1 MSSEHFRKC
10 PQLSLQL
17 ASRYS
22 LLATSAPMI
31 STIARKE
38 FTELFRDGRFRC
50 SAGIVLALLTV
61 AVLAGAHHQR
71 ALLAQQATAQAEEL
85 HRWYHQSD
93 KNPHSGA
100 HYGFYVFKPR
110 LAPGFI
116 DPGVEPFTGI
126 GTWLEAHYQNEM
138 VFRPAADATPAQRF
152 GELTVA
158 LALQVM
164 LPLVIVLLAFN
175 AFAGERERG
184 TLRQLLSLGLR
195 PRDLVLGKML
205 GVLGA
210 LAIVVVPALALGG
223 VAIVTTDAGA
233 ATGRFGVMAAAYLI
247 YLGVFLFVSL
257 AVSARASTPRFALV
271 ALLGFWA
278 ANCLFAPRAVGD
290 VAALVHPLPDPV
302 VMRANIKNGIGD
314 PHGAPAKLQQ
324 RVAALLQEHRVTRP
338 EDLPINVRGLQLQM
352 GEEHSWEIYDRHLGE
367 LNAAMLAQERLR
379 QRGAVLFPLVGL
391 QAVSTALA
399 GTDLRQHLDFMDA
412 AERHRRVIQK
422 LMNDAVM
429 LRPLQAGEVYV
440 AGQEMWAKVP
450 RFVHEPAS
458 LATVLSRNAL
468 PLTVLFLW
476 LAIALGLA
484 LRSTRHLT
492 PV

>member
-1 MSSEHFRKC
+1 
-10 PQLSLQL
+10 
-17 ASRYS
+17 
-22 LLATSAPMI
+22 MI
-31 STIARKE
+31 STLVRKE
-38 FTELFRDGRFRC
+38 FTELLRDGRFRW
-50 SAGIVLALLTV
+50 SAGIVLALLAI
-61 AVLAGAHHQR
+61 AVLAGVRHQR
-71 ALLAQQATAQAEEL
+71 ELVAQQRAAQAEEL
-85 HRWYHQSD
+85 HRWYHQPD

-116 DPGVEPFTGI
+116 DPGVEPYTGI

-138 VFRPAADATPAQRF
+138 VFRPAADATLAQRF
-152 GELTVA
+152 GDLTVA

-164 LPLVIVLLAFN
+164 LPLVVVLLAFN

-210 LAIVVVPALALGG
+210 LAVVVVPALALGSL
-223 VAIVTTDAGA
+223 ALALTEAGA
-233 ATGRFGVMAAAYLI
+233 AAGRFGVMAFAYVI
-247 YLGVFLFVSL
+247 YLGIFVFVAL
-257 AVSARASTPRFALV
+257 AVSSRAPSSRFALV

-278 ANCLFAPRAVGD
+278 ANCLFAPRAIGD

-324 RVAALLQEHRVTRP
+324 RVAALMQEHGVSRP

-352 GEEHSWEIYDRHLGE
+352 GEEHAYEIYDRHLGE

-379 QRGAVLFPLVGL
+379 QLGAALFPLVGL
-391 QAVSTALA
+391 QSLSTALA
-399 GTDLRQHLDFMDA
+399 GTDLRQHLDFMSA
-412 AERHRRVIQK
+412 AESHRRVIQK

-429 LRPLQAGEVYV
+429 MRPLKPGEVYI
-440 AGQEMWAKVP
+440 AGREMWAKVP
-450 RFVHEPAS
+450 PFAHEPAS
-458 LATVLSRNAL
+458 LGTVLARNAV
-468 PLTVLFLW
+468 PLGVLLAW
-476 LAIALGLA
+476 LAAALWFA
-484 LRSTRHLT
+484 ARSARHLRAL
-492 PV
+492 